1 MDGNLLSANRLAA
14 ALRAGEVSAVELAES
29 AIARIGKYDGAVNAI
44 CVPDFDR
51 ALDAAREADAARARG
66 EDGPLLGVPI
76 TVKESYNV
84 AGLATTWGMP
94 PFAGFV
100 PSQDALPVARLKD
113 AGAVLLG
120 KTNVPLAL
128 GDLQSYNDLYGTTAN
143 PWDLGRTPG
152 GSSGGSAA
160 ALAAGF
166 GALSLGSDIGGSLRT
181 PAHFCG
187 VYAHKPS
194 LGLLPSR
201 GHTPP
206 PAPALPTDI
215 DLAVIGPM
223 ARSAADLGVLLD
235 LLAEPDPLTLG
246 VAYDLRLPP
255 ARHDRPA
262 DFRVLVLDEHPDIPT
277 SAGVRAGIGRVAEVL
292 TAAGARV
299 DRGSALVPDLAE
311 SARLYLRLL
320 FAVFG
325 TTFPAELYDRF
336 GELLADLA
344 PGDDSLAAARVRGTR
359 LTHRDWFAA
368 DQVRE
373 RHRHAWRAVFAEYD
387 VVVCPPSPTP
397 AFPHDQSPHQDR
409 RRLLVD
415 GVEHPYGDQI
425 VWAGVATLPGL
436 PVTIVPTGLD
446 DSGPHRTGLPV
457 GAQLIGPMF
466 EDRTPLRLAEL
477 LEPELGGFVA
487 PDLERTAGTA

>member
-1 MDGNLLSANRLAA
+1 MDPNLLSAGQLAA
-14 ALRAGEVSAVELAES
+14 ALRAGEVTAVELAES
-29 AIARIGKYDGAVNAI
+29 AIERIGKYDGAVNAI

-51 ALDAAREADAARARG
+51 ALDAARAADAARARG

-76 TVKESYNV
+76 TVKESFNV
-84 AGLATTWGMP
+84 AGLPTTWGLP

-100 PSQDALPVARLKD
+100 PTQDALPVARLKA

-128 GDLQSYNDLYGTTAN
+128 GDLQTYNDIYGTTAN
-143 PWDLGRTPG
+143 PFDVARTPG

-166 GALSLGSDIGGSLRT
+166 GALSMGSDIGGSLRT

-194 LGLLPSR
+194 YRLLPSR

-206 PAPALPTDI
+206 PAPALPTEV

-223 ARSAADLGVLLD
+223 ARSGADLGVLLD

-246 VAYDLRLPP
+246 VAYELRLPP
-255 ARHDRPA
+255 ARHERLA
-262 DFRVLVLDEHPDIPT
+262 EFRVLVLEDHPDMPT
-277 SAGVRAGIGRVAEVL
+277 SASVRAGLARVAGAL

-299 DRGSALVPDLAE
+299 DHGSALLPDLTE

-320 FAVFG
+320 FATFG
-325 TTFPAELYDRF
+325 TNFPAEVYERF
-336 GELLADLA
+336 GRLLADLA
-344 PGDDSLAAARVRGTR
+344 PDDDSLHAARVRGTR
-359 LTHRDWFAA
+359 LSYRDWFAA
-368 DQVRE
+368 DLARE
-373 RHRHAWRAVFAEYD
+373 RQRHSWRAVFAEYD
-387 VVVCPPSPTP
+387 VVLCPVSPTP
-397 AFPHDQSPHQDR
+397 AFPHDHSPHQELR
-409 RRLLVD
+409 HVLVD
-415 GVEHPYGDQI
+415 GAEHPYGDQL
-425 VWAGVATLPGL
+425 VWAGLATLPGL
-436 PVTIVPTGLD
+436 PATVVPTGLD
-446 DSGPHRTGLPV
+446 DAGLPV
-457 GAQLIGPMF
+457 GVQLVGPMF

-477 LEPELGGFVA
+477 LEREMGGFTA
-487 PDLERTAGTA
+487 PDLERG

>member
-1 MDGNLLSANRLAA
+1 MDPNLLSAGQLAA
-14 ALRAGEVSAVELAES
+14 ALRAGEVTAVELAES
-29 AIARIGKYDGAVNAI
+29 AIERMGKYDGAVNAI

-51 ALDAAREADAARARG
+51 ALAAAREADAARARG
-66 EDGPLLGVPI
+66 HEGPLLGVPI
-76 TVKESYNV
+76 TVKESFNV
-84 AGLATTWGMP
+84 AGLPTTWGLS
-94 PFAGFV
+94 PFADFV
-100 PSQDALPVARLKD
+100 PAQDALPVARLRA

-143 PWDLGRTPG
+143 PFDLGRSPG

-187 VYAHKPS
+187 VYAHKPT
-194 LGLLPSR
+194 LRLLPSR

-206 PAPALPTDI
+206 PTPALPIEI

-223 ARSAADLGVLLD
+223 ARSAADLRVVVD

-246 VAYDLRLPP
+246 VAYELRLPP
-255 ARHDRPA
+255 ARHERLA
-262 DFRVLVLDEHPDIPT
+262 EFRVLVLDEHPDIPT
-277 SAGVRAGIGRVAEVL
+277 SASVRAGIGRVGDAL

-325 TTFPAELYDRF
+325 TNYPPELYDRS

-359 LTHRDWFAA
+359 ASHRDWFAA
-368 DQVRE
+368 DLERE

-387 VVVCPPSPTP
+387 VVLCPPSPTP
-397 AFPHDQSPHQDR
+397 AFPHDHSPDQDR
-409 RRLLVD
+409 RRILVD
-415 GVEHPYGDQI
+415 GAEHPYGDQL

-436 PVTIVPTGLD
+436 PATVVPTGLD
-446 DSGPHRTGLPV
+446 DTGLPV

-477 LEPELGGFVA
+477 LERELGGFTA
-487 PDLERTAGTA
+487 PDLDRETGSRA